1 MAGRLHSV
9 MGRVF
14 VRNIRLH
21 AFHGVLRQER
31 VTGNDYLVSV
41 AARYPVGDAFLTDNV
56 ADTLNYARI
65 YEIVKEEMAVSSRLV
80 EHVAG
85 RIARHVLEE
94 FAEADEVR
102 VEVVKV
108 NPPMGAA
115 CDGAGVD
122 VVLRRGD
129 FEPQQEKN

>member
-1 MAGRLHSV
+1 

-21 AFHGVLRQER
+21 AFHGVLCQER

-41 AARYPVGDAFLTDNV
+41 SALYPLGGAVCTDCV
-56 ADTLNYARI
+56 DDTLNYARI
-65 YEIVKEEMAVSSRLV
+65 YEIVKEEMATRSLLV

-85 RIARHVLEE
+85 RIAMHVLGD
-94 FAEADEVR
+94 FPDADDVR

-122 VVLRRGD
+122 IVMRRED
-129 FEPQQEKN
+129 FERLTVKN